1 MSTKICQKLLGGRAR
16 DGTAHLGEFQLVTH
30 CRRPPVLVLL
40 ILEEAHKIKHLTP
53 ATDVTEAEALERDG
67 EN

>member
-1 MSTKICQKLLGGRAR
+1 M
-16 DGTAHLGEFQLVTH
+16 
-30 CRRPPVLVLL
+30 VLL

-53 ATDVTEAEALERDG
+53 ATDVTEAEASERDG